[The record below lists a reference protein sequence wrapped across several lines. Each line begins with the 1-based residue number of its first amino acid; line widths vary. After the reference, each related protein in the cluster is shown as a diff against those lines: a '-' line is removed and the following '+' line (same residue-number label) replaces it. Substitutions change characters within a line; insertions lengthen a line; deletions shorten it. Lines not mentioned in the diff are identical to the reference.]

1 MTLRLAVKNLKA
13 KPVRTLAAVLV
24 TALSVAMFFCM
35 FSFGGAVY
43 GYVYAVET
51 ADAGGSDILIKAK
64 SSGDRLALVDPLFND
79 ESIAGAIEYVSP
91 SLSLYGLA
99 SADGEEKGYVRAR
112 GFDADKLELLNG
124 LNVTEGSLDDLL
136 SGNPSNVAVSR
147 AAAEAFGLAAGD
159 TLTVRTA
166 ETVYF
171 RIAAICEN
179 DGYFFSDAPY
189 TLIGY
194 NADGVSRLLGG
205 SLAVYNEIYVKAA
218 VGVDKDALIDKI
230 SSLGAYENLSVGY
243 AAETG
248 YVRAR
253 ADGISAPVTVAGGAV
268 ALLAVVG
275 IVLVYAM
282 SVSEK
287 RAYAAKLALCGA
299 TKKQL
304 CAVFAAEGA
313 VTAAVGALVGAGIAC
328 GAFALL
334 LRLVLSSTLVFHVDG
349 GLLAGAVVSGF
360 AIAFA
365 SSLYPLVKAFGSSPK
380 ENMNDLGAKRRLA
393 NVTAAAVCT
402 AAALV
407 CLLTEYLAPAA
418 KGALSVVNVV
428 LSAATAALWAPLA
441 VRFAAKRLTRTTCPV
456 LKVSGYA
463 AAREKR
469 VSRGASLLTAGL
481 FAVMLL
487 FTAWSLTTSVF
498 NEYTAEFGNMVLVTN
513 VPSDV
518 DTDEFGAAADSVD
531 KAVAMVWRQADMHG
545 AFGGMTVN
553 ILGSSDALDL
563 LDFAYVTPR
572 ADVESALAQGKAV
585 LDYSMSELYGTA
597 VGDEIVLEMDGTAR
611 TFTVGGIV
619 RHKFFNGRY
628 AIVSEEALAEAF
640 GVYADTVA
648 LVVTGDASAAAEEI
662 RTRFAERNY
671 YAVSAVDAYEWDVRS
686 LENIF
691 DLIGTLAFVIA
702 VIVFAVTAAAAV
714 SGRSASADTR
724 SSLMCAGLSRTG
736 LLTSEVCEFALTA
749 AAAIVFALPFT
760 ALAVSSLI
768 NALRLFGLYYEFM
781 FTAWVAAV
789 SGLAVA
795 ALYTALP
802 VIFGFRRGYV
812 MRRK

>member
-1 MTLRLAVKNLKA
+1 MTLRLALKNLKA
-13 KPVRTLAAVLV
+13 KPLRTLAAVLV

-43 GYVYAVET
+43 EYVYAVET
-51 ADAGGSDILIKAK
+51 ADAGNSDILIKAK
-64 SSGDRLALVDPLFND
+64 SSGDRLALVDPLFAD
-79 ESIAGAIEYVSP
+79 ESIADAIEYVSP

-99 SADGEEKGYVRAR
+99 SADGKDVGYVRAR
-112 GFDADKLELLNG
+112 GFDADKIELLQR

-147 AAAEAFGLAAGD
+147 AAAEALGLAAGD

-166 ETVYF
+166 GTVYF
-171 RIAAICEN
+171 RVAAICEN

-189 TLIGY
+189 TLIGC
-194 NADGVSRLLGG
+194 NADGVSRLLGS
-205 SLAVYNEIYVKAA
+205 SLAVYNEIYIKVKD
-218 VGVDKDALIDKI
+218 GVDRDAMIEKI
-230 SSLGAYENLSVGY
+230 SSLGAYENLSVGC

-248 YVRAR
+248 YVQAR
-253 ADGISAPVTVAGGAV
+253 ADGIAAPVTVAGGAV

-275 IVLVYAM
+275 IVLVFAM

-304 CAVFAAEGA
+304 YAVFAAEGA
-313 VTAAVGALVGAGIAC
+313 VIAAAGALVGAGIAC

-334 LRLVLSSTLVFHVDG
+334 LRAVLSSALVFSVNG
-349 GLLAGAVVSGF
+349 GLLAGAAVSGG
-360 AIAFA
+360 ALAFA

-380 ENMNDLGAKRRLA
+380 ENMNGIGAKHRFA
-393 NVTAAAVCT
+393 NVAAAAVCT
-402 AAALV
+402 VVALV

-418 KGALSVVNVV
+418 KGVLSVVNVV
-428 LSAATAALWAPLA
+428 LSAAVAALWAPSA
-441 VRFAAKRLTRTTCPV
+441 VRLAAKGLARMPRPA
-456 LKVSGYA
+456 LKVAGYA
-463 AAREKR
+463 AARERR
-469 VSRGASLLTAGL
+469 VSRSASLLTAGI
-481 FAVMLL
+481 FSVMLL
-487 FTAWSLTTSVF
+487 FTAWSVTTSVF
-498 NEYTAEFGNMVLVTN
+498 TEYTAEFGNMVLVTN

-518 DTDEFGAAADSVD
+518 DTDEFGELDCVET
-531 KAVAMVWRQADMHG
+531 AVATVWRQADIEG
-545 AFGGMTVN
+545 SFGNMTVN
-553 ILGSSDALDL
+553 VLGSVSALDL

-572 ADVESALAQGKAV
+572 ADVERALAAGEVV
-585 LDYSMSELYGTA
+585 LDYSMTELYGTA
-597 VGDEIVLEMDGTAR
+597 VGDEILLEMDGTER

-619 RHKFFNGRY
+619 RHNFFNGRY
-628 AIVSEEALAEAF
+628 AIVSERALADGF
-640 GVYADTVA
+640 GIFADTVA

-671 YAVSAVDAYEWDVRS
+671 YAVSAVEAYDWDVRS
-686 LENIF
+686 LENVF

-702 VIVFAVTAAAAV
+702 IIVFAVASAAAV
-714 SGRSASADTR
+714 SGRAVSADTR
-724 SSLMCAGLSRTG
+724 SSLMCAGLSRNG
-736 LLTSEVCEFALTA
+736 LLASEVCELALTA
-749 AAAIVFALPFT
+749 AVAFAFALPFT

-781 FTAWVAAV
+781 FAAWVAAV

-795 ALYTALP
+795 ALYSALP
-802 VIFGFRRGYV
+802 IIFGFRRGYE